1 MSNQRIDD
9 AYLRDFFGI
18 RDDAEGRREL
28 ADIRRRLERVQFDH
42 NEDICTIDQ
51 ESDGMYFLESGTAVV
66 LDREGEQ
73 INVMRPGSYFGE
85 YAVLSGRRRLSTVR
99 SVGKTVALR
108 LTNEDMMVILQ
119 RHPDTYGDFMK
130 RVYGEV
136 SRKHAQLLT
145 LSRLRR
151 GILQHP
157 RNEEPMTKKRMLLQ
171 YGLLALVFIL
181 SLALV
186 PKGSPGPV
194 FLLPLALMAVYV
206 LVSRRTLE
214 SLVVSGLL
222 AAALYYRSGLSCS
235 YADAL
240 MATMGSMD
248 NVFTVLVMALMGS
261 VVTLI
266 EASGAVTAFKKLA
279 DRKVK
284 SVRGGRFALL
294 GIMAVTAIDDGLN
307 MLCGASGLKS
317 AADEQRVPRE
327 ETGLMLSFLPIPLCS
342 FLPFSL
348 WGIFVIGTIRA
359 AYGTG
364 AAALFTEAIPFN
376 FFTLVSVLAMLLF
389 CLGVLPRTRQLKE
402 AQKRVQKGGNL
413 WPEGS
418 ERYLT
423 QEEGEVW
430 GRIANLLLPVAVL
443 ALASLAV
450 RSLWSGSLL
459 LDSACGLVATLVF
472 MFFLYCAQGLMS
484 PEQFAENL
492 VSGIQSMAL
501 PILLYLLTIC
511 LSTLLDQQAMGTY
524 FDALVG
530 KMGALRALLPAVLF
544 LVSTLLT
551 VLLGSSWAMYAIAF
565 PVAVHMASAAGVHL
579 PLAAGAV
586 CAAGIAGELI
596 CPFTSASLSVGNAIG
611 CDPRAILKVRLP
623 YSLMFAGVSFL
634 LYLAMGFLF

>member
-108 LTNEDMMVILQ
+108 LKNEDMMVILQ

-157 RNEEPMTKKRMLLQ
+157 RNEEPMTEKRMLLQ

-235 YADAL
+235 YTDAL

-248 NVFTVLVMALMGS
+248 NVFTVLAMALMGS

-266 EASGAVTAFKKLA
+266 EASGAVTTFKKLA

-317 AADEQRVPRE
+317 AADE
-327 ETGLMLSFLPIPLCS
+327 
-342 FLPFSL
+342 
-348 WGIFVIGTIRA
+348 
-359 AYGTG
+359 
-364 AAALFTEAIPFN
+364 
-376 FFTLVSVLAMLLF
+376 
-389 CLGVLPRTRQLKE
+389 
-402 AQKRVQKGGNL
+402 
-413 WPEGS
+413 
-418 ERYLT
+418 
-423 QEEGEVW
+423 
-430 GRIANLLLPVAVL
+430 
-443 ALASLAV
+443 
-450 RSLWSGSLL
+450 
-459 LDSACGLVATLVF
+459 
-472 MFFLYCAQGLMS
+472 
-484 PEQFAENL
+484 
-492 VSGIQSMAL
+492 
-501 PILLYLLTIC
+501 
-511 LSTLLDQQAMGTY
+511 
-524 FDALVG
+524 
-530 KMGALRALLPAVLF
+530 
-544 LVSTLLT
+544 
-551 VLLGSSWAMYAIAF
+551 
-565 PVAVHMASAAGVHL
+565 
-579 PLAAGAV
+579 
-586 CAAGIAGELI
+586 
-596 CPFTSASLSVGNAIG
+596 
-611 CDPRAILKVRLP
+611 
-623 YSLMFAGVSFL
+623 
-634 LYLAMGFLF
+634 

>member
-1 MSNQRIDD
+1 MSKQRIDD

-18 RDDAEGRREL
+18 KDNAEGRREL
-28 ADIRRRLERVQFDH
+28 ADIRRRLERVQFEN

-66 LDREGEQ
+66 LDREGGQ

-99 SVGKTVALR
+99 SVGKTVTLR
-108 LTNEDMMVILQ
+108 LKNEDMMVILQ

-136 SRKHAQLLT
+136 SRKHTQMLT

-157 RNEEPMTKKRMLLQ
+157 RNEEPMPRKRMLIQ

-194 FLLPLALMAVYV
+194 FLLPLLLMAVYV
-206 LVSRRTLE
+206 LISRRTLE

-235 YADAL
+235 YTDAL
-240 MATMGSMD
+240 MATMGSPD

-279 DRKVK
+279 DRKVHT
-284 SVRGGRFALL
+284 VRGGRFALL

-317 AADEQRVPRE
+317 SADEQRAPRE
-327 ETGLMLSFLPIPLCS
+327 ETGLMLSILPVPLCS

-348 WGIFVIGTIRA
+348 WGIFVIGTL
-359 AYGTG
+359 G
-364 AAALFTEAIPFN
+364 AACGGSSASLFTKAIPFN
-376 FFTLVSVLAMLLF
+376 FFTLVSVAAMLLF
-389 CLGVLPRTRQLKE
+389 CLGVLPRTPQLKE
-402 AQKRVQKGGNL
+402 ARERVRKGGNL
-413 WPEGS
+413 WPDGS

-459 LDSACGLVATLVF
+459 LDSACGLVAALIF

-511 LSTLLDQQAMGTY
+511 LSTLLEQQAMGIY

-530 KMGALRALLPAVLF
+530 HMSFLRAMLPAVLF
-544 LVSTLLT
+544 LVSALLT
-551 VLLGSSWAMYAIAF
+551 ALLGSSWAMYAIAF

-579 PLAAGAV
+579 PLAVGAV
-586 CAAGIAGELI
+586 CAAGIAGELL
-596 CPFTSASLSVGNAIG
+596 CPFTSAGLSVGNAIG
-611 CDPRAILKVRLP
+611 CDPGAILKVRLP
-623 YSLMFAGVSFL
+623 YSLVFTGISFL
-634 LYLAMGFLF
+634 LYLAAGFLF